1 MFLVAQGSLENKR
14 LVNTNT
20 RYKTNFFTHK
30 TQNLITVF
38 TYQHYVKA
46 KPLKRRQK

>member
-20 RYKTNFFTHK
+20 RYNYKTNFL
-30 TQNLITVF
+30 LI
-38 TYQHYVKA
+38 K
-46 KPLKRRQK
+46 LRI